1 LVVNKIKD
9 LCIGIFGATGAV
21 GKEMISI
28 LEERDFPVGELRL
41 FATERSAGEKI
52 SFRGRSVTVSSF
64 DHPEKSK
71 GINIALLSAGATPS
85 LEISPLLRD
94 RGILVIDNSSAF
106 RMDPAVPLVV
116 PEINPSRIPA
126 YPAGA
131 IIANP
136 NCATIQMLLAIRP
149 LIDFA
154 GGKRIVVT
162 TFQSV
167 SGTGKD
173 AMEELTSQLSLILNG
188 RIGDVVPTVYPHQ
201 IAFNVLPHIDSFLPD
216 GYTKEEEK
224 MVNETRKILEM
235 DHIRVT
241 ATTVR
246 VPVMVGHSEAVNIEF
261 ERELSP
267 EKARKILQD
276 APGVKVLDN
285 PAASEYPLPMSVAGQ
300 DEVYVGRIR
309 RDFSVDHGL
318 NLWVV
323 GDNLRKGAALNAIQ
337 IAECSLG
344 ISRTSRKKR

>member
-1 LVVNKIKD
+1 MKKIKD
-9 LCIGIFGATGAV
+9 LCVGIFGATGAV
-21 GKEMISI
+21 GKEMVSI

-41 FATERSAGEKI
+41 FATERSAGENI
-52 SFRGRSVTVSSF
+52 SFRGRSITVSSF
-64 DHPEKSK
+64 DDPEKAT
-71 GINIALLSAGATPS
+71 GIDIALLSAGATPS

-94 RGILVIDNSSAF
+94 KGILVIDNSSAF

-136 NCATIQMLLAIRP
+136 NCATIQMLLAIKP
-149 LIDFA
+149 LIDAA
-154 GGKRIVVT
+154 GAKRVVVT

-173 AMEELTSQLSLILNG
+173 AMEELASQLSLILNG
-188 RIGDVVPTVYPHQ
+188 RISDVVPTVYPHQ

-235 DHIRVT
+235 DHLRIT

-246 VPVMVGHSEAVNIEF
+246 VPVMIGHSEAVNIEL
-261 ERELSP
+261 ERDLSP
-267 EKARKILQD
+267 ETARKILQKTR
-276 APGVKVLDN
+276 GVKVLDN
-285 PAASEYPLPMSVAGQ
+285 PLDCEYPLPMNVAGQ
-300 DEVYVGRIR
+300 DDVYVGRIR

-323 GDNLRKGAALNAIQ
+323 GDNLRKGAALNAVQ

-344 ISRTSRKKR
+344 ISGRNRKKDE